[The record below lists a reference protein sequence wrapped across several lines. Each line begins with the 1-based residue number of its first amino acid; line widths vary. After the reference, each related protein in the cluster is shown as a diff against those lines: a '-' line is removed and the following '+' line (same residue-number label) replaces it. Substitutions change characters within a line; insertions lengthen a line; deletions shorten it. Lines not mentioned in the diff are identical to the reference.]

1 LSIAAGQLSHNDSM
15 AVRRAPLVSDLQ
27 RVFGARLQ
35 SLVAYGGMDPVGEGV
50 HTLALVESLTFQ
62 DLAACV
68 PLVPMWQ
75 RAGFAVPLILSEHE
89 FLRTLDV
96 FPVEYGE
103 IIAQHTVLVGD
114 DPFAGMAV
122 NESDL
127 RRACELQAKSHLI
140 HLREAYLEN
149 GRDPTSLRRMMA
161 ASAAPLRALVTN
173 LERLDSQITA
183 RAGLTPEL
191 VSDITHANT
200 SGITDPS
207 ALLTRYIAAIEKLW
221 RYVDQRSD
229 QGLRVGNQGSAG

>member
-1 LSIAAGQLSHNDSM
+1 M
-15 AVRRAPLVSDLQ
+15 AVSAAPLVSDLK

-35 SLVAYGGMDPVGEGV
+35 SLVAYGAMDAVADGV
-50 HTLALVESLTFQ
+50 HTLALVENLTFQ

-68 PLVPMWQ
+68 PLVPAWQ

-149 GRDPTSLRRMMA
+149 GRDGASLRRMMA

-173 LERLDSQITA
+173 LERLDSGITA

-191 VSDITHANT
+191 ISEISHADT
-200 SGITDPS
+200 GGIADPS
-207 ALLTRYIAAIEKLW
+207 ALLARYIAAIEQLW
-221 RYVDQRSD
+221 RYVDQRADRGLRAGD
-229 QGLRVGNQGSAG
+229 QGSVG